1 MQRDAA
7 HLLDIVDSARLVL
20 SYVSGKSR
28 EEFLSSVGLQDQ
40 VIRRFE
46 IMGEAAR
53 RVSEE
58 TRKELA
64 SVPWRE
70 MIGLRNMLIHEYGE
84 VNLDLLWDTIHNGL
98 DDLIR
103 ELELHVPPP

>member
-64 SVPWRE
+64 SVP
-70 MIGLRNMLIHEYGE
+70 
-84 VNLDLLWDTIHNGL
+84 
-98 DDLIR
+98 
-103 ELELHVPPP
+103 